1 MSYGIN
7 QENLYKQENN
17 DSYVVYFWSGT
28 IQKYFKKKIQN
39 FSFSTKLIKA
49 HLKTIKF
56 LSMKGQRYTED
67 GPKLSAPVASRTQ
80 GASRSSRKKR
90 KEN

>member
-1 MSYGIN
+1 MSEGFFIFIF
-7 QENLYKQENN
+7 KV
-17 DSYVVYFWSGT
+17 SCTGVYLFIYS
-28 IQKYFKKKIQN
+28 
-39 FSFSTKLIKA
+39 
-49 HLKTIKF
+49 
-56 LSMKGQRYTED
+56 YTED